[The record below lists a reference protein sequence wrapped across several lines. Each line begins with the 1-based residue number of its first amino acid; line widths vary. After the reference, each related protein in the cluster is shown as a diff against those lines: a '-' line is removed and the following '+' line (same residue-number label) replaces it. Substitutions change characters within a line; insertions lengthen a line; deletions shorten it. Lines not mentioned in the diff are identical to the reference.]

1 MGGVGDSSL
10 NGRFVVRFASK
21 RALIVPIAVHHLAL
35 SFDTIV
41 VESGGESITDNRRQP
56 ENAFRRD

>member
-1 MGGVGDSSL
+1 L

-21 RALIVPIAVHHLAL
+21 RALIVPIAVHHLEL
-35 SFDTIV
+35 SIDTIV
-41 VESGGESITDNRRQP
+41 VESGGVSITDNRRQP